1 MKRSAKLALALF
13 ALVSFTVAA
22 ELKIGYIDSDAVL
35 AGYSGTKAAEEKLR
49 QFYAKLEQEATEKQG
64 RIKQMQDELQKQ
76 ALLIS
81 EARKKEL
88 EKSLQDSLIV
98 YQQFLQEKMGQQ
110 GAAAQKQSELMQPII
125 EKINVAIKELSE
137 KENFDFIFDAKAGLL
152 FGKPAYDITQKLI
165 SVLNSGK

>member
-1 MKRSAKLALALF
+1 MKCISKISLVVFALF
-13 ALVSFTVAA
+13 AFVSSA
-22 ELKIGYIDSDAVL
+22 ELKIGYVDSDAVL
-35 AGYSGTKAAEEKLR
+35 AGYTGTKAAEEKLR

-81 EARKKEL
+81 EARKAEL

-110 GAAAQKQSELMQPII
+110 GAAAQKQQELMQPII
-125 EKINVAIKELSE
+125 EKVNAAIKEISE
-137 KENFDFIFDAKAGLL
+137 KDNYDFIFDAKAGLL

-165 SVLNSGK
+165 TTLNSGK

>member
-1 MKRSAKLALALF
+1 MKRFAAFSLTLIAIVASA
-13 ALVSFTVAA
+13 SAA
-22 ELKIGYIDSDAVL
+22 ELKIGYVDSDVVL
-35 AGYSGTKAAEEKLR
+35 SGYTGTKTAEEKLR

-110 GAAAQKQSELMQPII
+110 GAAAQKQAELMQPII
-125 EKINVAIKELSE
+125 EKINAAIKELSE

-165 SVLNSGK
+165 TALNSGK